1 MMKQLL
7 GEVIC
12 VSAVRIPE
20 TGPLA
25 GVVVVDA
32 TDARGEMCGRL
43 LADLG
48 ACVLK
53 IEPIEGVN
61 SRKLGP
67 FDSGDRESLYWAHVG
82 AGKHSISLNFED
94 ATELE
99 KLRNLIK
106 RADIFVES
114 SDLNYMDQLGFGYD
128 SLNKINERLIY
139 VSISAYGRTGPK
151 ASWPATDFTV
161 ESAAGLTTLQGDGDR
176 PPVAVSAA
184 YLHCRT

>member
-53 IEPIEGVN
+53 IEPIEGVD
-61 SRKLGP
+61 SRRLGP
-67 FDSGDRESLYWAHVG
+67 FDSGDRKSLYWAHVG
-82 AGKHSISLNFED
+82 AGKHSISVN
-94 ATELE
+94 
-99 KLRNLIK
+99 
-106 RADIFVES
+106 
-114 SDLNYMDQLGFGYD
+114 
-128 SLNKINERLIY
+128 
-139 VSISAYGRTGPK
+139 
-151 ASWPATDFTV
+151 
-161 ESAAGLTTLQGDGDR
+161 
-176 PPVAVSAA
+176 
-184 YLHCRT
+184 